1 MAVVLNLKLDGQQS
15 LTITKLSSKLY
26 DWITHACREDEEA
39 FDGLIKLGQEVD
51 DRLLHQDPTKE
62 SAWKTF
68 LKTRKKTEHI
78 KEPKKVPMTI
88 NWLRPLQGLQ
98 DKDFKEIIYMA
109 LYDHT
114 GKRQRLYFHDV
125 DKAHPRKNT
134 LEYVSMRLRQRY
146 VVRNALRWLEIEGRT
161 TGYKKMDAFMQIN
174 VKRFGN
180 HDTLVALGQL
190 ATKSFINHWASPLYV
205 HVSALKKYV
214 KEIPAALRAHHKDIV
229 SGGRGFSSK
238 VRMIGDT
245 TYALSGWLWETHLQK
260 PIKESVGVRDVHI
273 MHRGGLFMGVLG
285 ALGEPALW
293 VVDCRWGSSAAEEK
307 AWDFQDYG
315 RAMKT
320 IGR

>member
-1 MAVVLNLKLDGQQS
+1 MLICMAAVLNLKLDGQQS

-51 DRLLHQDPTKE
+51 VRFLHQDPTKE

-68 LKTRKKTEHI
+68 LNTRKKTEHI

-88 NWLRPLQGLQ
+88 NWLRPLRGLQ

-146 VVRNALRWLEIEGRT
+146 AVRNALRWLEIEGRT

-174 VKRFGN
+174 IERFGN

-190 ATKSFINHWASPLYV
+190 AIKNFINHWASPLYV
-205 HVSALKKYV
+205 HVSALKKYM

-229 SGGRGFSSK
+229 SGG
-238 VRMIGDT
+238 
-245 TYALSGWLWETHLQK
+245 
-260 PIKESVGVRDVHI
+260 
-273 MHRGGLFMGVLG
+273 
-285 ALGEPALW
+285 
-293 VVDCRWGSSAAEEK
+293 
-307 AWDFQDYG
+307 
-315 RAMKT
+315 
-320 IGR
+320 